1 MSDLWEAYPLLAS
14 WLQPLMFGF
23 ALAVLALLLWLF
35 WPLLRAD
42 ARARF
47 WALGSL
53 LSAVPVCGTHPEDR
67 VLTAASLG
75 GAALVAI
82 FLSAS
87 AQATLARPA
96 RWVAGAGLALIA
108 IHLVVAPLLLPARI
122 LAIDAME
129 HLLLASDA
137 SIPSG
142 PAAKQQTVVLLNP
155 PLDLFAVYLPPF
167 RLARGIAMPGSF
179 RWLATGES
187 ALSIQRVDAYTLKIR
202 PDDGF
207 LSSSS
212 QRMFRRSERA
222 IPRGERIALNDVAF
236 NVTELTPDGRPGAV
250 EARFKAPLDAPD
262 FVWLQWD
269 QRSYRP
275 FVLPVLGETVR
286 VSAVDLRAL
295 LFD

>member
-1 MSDLWEAYPLLAS
+1 
-14 WLQPLMFGF
+14 MFCF
-23 ALAVLALLLWLF
+23 ALAVLAVLLWLF

-87 AQATLARPA
+87 AQGTLLRPA
-96 RWVAGAGLALIA
+96 RWVASGGLALIV
-108 IHLVVAPLLLPARI
+108 IHLVVAPLVLPARI

-129 HLLLASDA
+129 HVLLASDA

-142 PAAKQQTVVLLNP
+142 PAARQQTVVLLNP

-167 RLARGIAMPGSF
+167 RLARGIEMPRSF

-187 ALSIQRVDAYTLKIR
+187 ALSIQRVDTNTLKIT

-212 QRMFRRSERA
+212 QRMFRRSERGFQ
-222 IPRGERIALNDVAF
+222 RGERVVLSDVAF
-236 NVTELTPDGRPGAV
+236 EVTELTSDGRPAAV
-250 EARFKAPLDAPD
+250 LARFTAPLDAGE

-275 FVLPVLGETVR
+275 FVLPNRGESVR
-286 VSAVDLRAL
+286 VPAVDLRAL